1 MKVLNAM
8 QLKKGAKAEYNRM
21 GSITQ
26 PIQFIPRKDKDRTGL
41 LGTQT
46 GQNGMVL
53 NRLEE
58 MPADL

>member
-26 PIQFIPRKDKDRTGL
+26 PIQFIPRKDKDDDWTAWNL
-41 LGTQT
+41 DW
-46 GQNGMVL
+46 
-53 NRLEE
+53 LEWN
-58 MPADL
+58 LSLIHI